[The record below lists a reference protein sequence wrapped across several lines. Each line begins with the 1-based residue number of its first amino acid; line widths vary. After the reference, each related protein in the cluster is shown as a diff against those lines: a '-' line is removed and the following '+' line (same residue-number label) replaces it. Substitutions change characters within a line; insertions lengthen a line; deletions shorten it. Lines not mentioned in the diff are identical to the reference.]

1 MSRTIEAVYENGVF
15 RPVEPIKL
23 EEGQRV
29 QVYFPWVPDDRTLEE
44 RLKDLE
50 VIEKESDDISDE
62 EWAEIRKAIL
72 GDRGPDFKIL

>member
-29 QVYFPWVPDDRTLEE
+29 QVYVPWVPDGRTPEE
-44 RLKDLE
+44 AMESLREVQEAFSDLTDE
-50 VIEKESDDISDE
+50 DWEEISKGWKRDQ
-62 EWAEIRKAIL
+62 
-72 GDRGPDFKIL
+72 